1 MEISLQ
7 EYIQRVD
14 GLIEKGQY
22 EEAQAHLRHILQ
34 HYPKYLPAYRLFGQA
49 LLEMGQD
56 DQAEE
61 MFRRALSGD
70 PEDLFARVGLSEIY
84 NRRGD
89 LSNALW
95 QMERAF
101 ELAPENE
108 VIQEELRQ
116 LYGRR
121 DGLAPTRVQL
131 TRGALARLYLRGGMY
146 ARAAE
151 VLRTLVKEEPERMDL
166 WVALAEALWR
176 DGQRVHAEEAC
187 LRVLD
192 ELPFCLKA
200 NLLLGEIWARSG
212 REEAM
217 VHLRRVEALDPENR
231 RAVALL
237 GDLSPLPVKE
247 VRIPYLEFVPPGM
260 PGKPEPVPP
269 RWAPAEEIALVDLE
283 RTADVQLEIPAWLE
297 ELGLGEVSAVEIE
310 GEIPVPAWLM
320 PEEEISGPREEVP
333 HEIPEWLR
341 ETAPPQAPAPAEIP
355 EWLREAAPPPAPTPE
370 RIEEKV
376 GPSEAVERP
385 TAAMPSWLTE
395 GGLPEGEDVLAWL
408 ASLAAGKEAELR
420 AAVEAEAE
428 ARLAEIMGRE
438 TAPPVPKTAPPE
450 MPAPA
455 EIPEWL
461 REAAPPEMPAPAEI
475 PEWLREA
482 APPQAPA
489 PAEIP
494 EWLRE
499 AAPPQAPAPA
509 EIPERLRE
517 TAPPEAPAPAEIPE
531 WLEELVPPEVPRV
544 EVPPAEPSVFGWAAF
559 GEEEGILPTPPEERL
574 SEKPFGWTTFE
585 EILAPEIPPSPPE
598 APGPSVEV
606 SLMEPTP
613 EVPAP
618 PVIPPVEI
626 PVPPPVVPEAQPKAP
641 MPTAAPP
648 EVPERVKPS
657 LTLARELWQNG
668 QHAASLDVYSGLL
681 KRGEDLEEI
690 LTDIQARLAE
700 RPGDP
705 VVLRILGDVYMRLG
719 RLADALAAY
728 REALERL

>member
-1 MEISLQ
+1 VGPSEAVERPTAARPSWLTEGGPPAGEDVLAWLASLAA
-7 EYIQRVD
+7 
-14 GLIEKGQY
+14 GK
-22 EEAQAHLRHILQ
+22 EA
-34 HYPKYLPAYRLFGQA
+34 
-49 LLEMGQD
+49 
-56 DQAEE
+56 
-61 MFRRALSGD
+61 
-70 PEDLFARVGLSEIY
+70 
-84 NRRGD
+84 
-89 LSNALW
+89 
-95 QMERAF
+95 
-101 ELAPENE
+101 
-108 VIQEELRQ
+108 ELR
-116 LYGRR
+116 
-121 DGLAPTRVQL
+121 AAVE
-131 TRGALARLYLRGGMY
+131 AEAEARL
-146 ARAAE
+146 AE
-151 VLRTLVKEEPERMDL
+151 IM
-166 WVALAEALWR
+166 
-176 DGQRVHAEEAC
+176 G
-187 LRVLD
+187 
-192 ELPFCLKA
+192 
-200 NLLLGEIWARSG
+200 
-212 REEAM
+212 
-217 VHLRRVEALDPENR
+217 
-231 RAVALL
+231 
-237 GDLSPLPVKE
+237 
-247 VRIPYLEFVPPGM
+247 
-260 PGKPEPVPP
+260 
-269 RWAPAEEIALVDLE
+269 
-283 RTADVQLEIPAWLE
+283 
-297 ELGLGEVSAVEIE
+297 
-310 GEIPVPAWLM
+310 
-320 PEEEISGPREEVP
+320 
-333 HEIPEWLR
+333 R
-341 ETAPPQAPAPAEIP
+341 ETAPPVPKTAPPEVPAPAEIP
-355 EWLREAAPPPAPTPE
+355 ERLREAAPPPTPTPE
-370 RIEEKV
+370 RIIEEKV

-450 MPAPA
+450 A
-455 EIPEWL
+455 
-461 REAAPPEMPAPAEI
+461 PAPAEI

-499 AAPPQAPAPA
+499 AAPP
-509 EIPERLRE
+509 EM
-517 TAPPEAPAPAEIPE
+517 PAPAEIPE